1 MAASGATAFAIAE
14 KFKTSVETIER
25 KARQLG
31 ISLSGIRGQRPT
43 KKRRIGPKPKGN
55 DAFSA
60 HPYLPVLFGDSFPVW
75 DSGTHDHGG
84 NRCK

>member
-1 MAASGATAFAIAE
+1 MAGKRGPGRFTWKEDRKVIAMAASGATAFAIAE

-43 KKRRIGPKPKGN
+43 KKRRIGPKTKG
-55 DAFSA
+55 
-60 HPYLPVLFGDSFPVW
+60 
-75 DSGTHDHGG
+75 
-84 NRCK
+84 K